1 MGVTLISFYEIVKG
15 KGLLKVTVHA
25 SLIPYFSNL
34 LNEPRVTK
42 INLNNALSL
51 KSTYSQRLYEFCSQY
66 QDTGWWKISVE
77 DLRAKLEL
85 EGKFAQWSNFKDRVL
100 ETAQKELQ
108 KKSDIYFT
116 YKTRKTGKQITHL
129 DFKIIKR
136 DATISAQE
144 SIYIM

>member
-1 MGVTLISFYEIVKG
+1 
-15 KGLLKVTVHA
+15 
-25 SLIPYFSNL
+25 
-34 LNEPRVTK
+34 
-42 INLNNALSL
+42 
-51 KSTYSQRLYEFCSQY
+51 
-66 QDTGWWKISVE
+66 VE